1 MPSRPSR
8 FRGPASRALAC
19 AGLLM
24 LLPACGGLG
33 KYTWVNDY
41 QEKPVASDAEYRIV
55 PGDVLNVKV
64 FGQEA
69 LTTRAKVREDG
80 HISLTFLD
88 DVEAAGHS
96 PALLAQQIQTRLK
109 DFINHPVVT
118 VSLEEARPMSVTMLG
133 EVANVGAHVLDPG
146 ATLLQALGA
155 AGSFTDYAHRD
166 RIFVLRREDPQA
178 EQPTRIRVSYE
189 DIIRGEGRAATFRLR
204 PGDVVVVE

>member
-8 FRGPASRALAC
+8 FRGPVSRALAC
-19 AGLLM
+19 AGLL
-24 LLPACGGLG
+24 LLAPACSGLG
-33 KYTWVNDY
+33 QYTWVNDY
-41 QEKPVASDAEYRIV
+41 QEKPTESDAAYRIV

-80 HISLTFLD
+80 NISLTFLD

-166 RIFVLRREDPQA
+166 RIFVLRRDDPQA
-178 EQPTRIRVSYE
+178 EQPTRIRVRYE
-189 DIIRGEGRAATFRLR
+189 DIIRGEGRAAAFRLR

>member
-8 FRGPASRALAC
+8 FRGPVSRALAC
-19 AGLLM
+19 AGLL
-24 LLPACGGLG
+24 LLAPACSGLG

-41 QEKPVASDAEYRIV
+41 QEKPVASDEAYRIV

-166 RIFVLRREDPQA
+166 RIFVLRRDDPQA
-178 EQPTRIRVSYE
+178 EQPTRIRVRYE
-189 DIIRGEGRAATFRLR
+189 DIIRGEGRAAAFRLR

>member
-1 MPSRPSR
+1 MPSLPSR
-8 FRGPASRALAC
+8 FARPALRALAC
-19 AGLLM
+19 AGLV
-24 LLPACGGLG
+24 LLTPACSGLG
-33 KYTWVNDY
+33 KYTWVNEY
-41 QEKPVASDAEYRIV
+41 QEQPVASDTEYRIV
-55 PGDVLNVKV
+55 RGDVLTVRV

-69 LTTRAKVREDG
+69 LTTRARVREDG
-80 HISLTFLD
+80 NISLTFLD
-88 DVEAAGHS
+88 DVEAAGHT

-118 VSLEEARPMSVTMLG
+118 VALEEARPMSVTMLG

-166 RIFVLRREDPQA
+166 RIFVLRKDDPKA
-178 EQPTRIRVSYE
+178 DQPTRIRVRYE
-189 DIIRGEGRAATFRLR
+189 DIIRGEGRAAAFRLR